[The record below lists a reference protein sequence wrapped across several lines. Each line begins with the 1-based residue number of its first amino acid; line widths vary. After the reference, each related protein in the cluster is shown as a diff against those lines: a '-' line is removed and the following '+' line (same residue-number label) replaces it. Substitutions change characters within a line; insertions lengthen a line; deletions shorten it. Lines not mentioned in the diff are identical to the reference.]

1 MESKKLIDTLYFCA
15 AQCTHCYDA
24 CLREKEKQN
33 LQRCIKLDEEC
44 AEICRLTATRVE
56 KNSENMEKFLR
67 LCAEICETCA
77 AECEKHSHMEHCK
90 KCAEACRTCAEM
102 CAQPVTM

>member
-1 MESKKLIDTLYFCA
+1 MENKNLIDTLYFCA

-24 CLREKEKQN
+24 CQREKEKEN
-33 LQRCIKLDEEC
+33 LHRCITLNEEC
-44 AEICRLTATRVE
+44 ADICRLTATRIE
-56 KNSENMEKFLR
+56 KNSENVEKFLR
-67 LCAEICETCA
+67 LCAEICESCA

-102 CAQPVTM
+102 CAQPITM